1 MYLSNTTS
9 QELID
14 AIINRTPGY
23 SMIIVQHW
31 TEWEYSNLGEFRNFE
46 TLIDYANHFEIPL
59 IIPLGSSGTGPL
71 LHDPAD
77 NRYRNLNLIFIP
89 NYLFVMYFRAYRYK
103 PYWLPK
109 VKDITN
115 NDLNCDLSYLFI
127 SLNNRPHLHRCMLM
141 DLLAKED
148 LISKGAMSWNSQSR
162 NWGPD
167 DRNISYTEWYQFRY
181 WQPELLILDNRSEET
196 LARGGGWELQ
206 LPWQFSKSWMQIVP
220 ESSDTTVFFT
230 EKVIPSLLF
239 CKPFLV
245 AGGPYYHKVLTDFG
259 FQLYDELFDY
269 SFDSELDLEKRL
281 QLIVDNVNRYRN
293 YSFEQL
299 ATLRQSIMPKLI
311 HNKLNF
317 IKVATDV
324 SVWPQQIVDLIN
336 QRETGLYDLDIGY
349 FYDMY
354 KNGYKTLDTL

>member
-1 MYLSNTTS
+1 
-9 QELID
+9 
-14 AIINRTPGY
+14 
-23 SMIIVQHW
+23 
-31 TEWEYSNLGEFRNFE
+31 
-46 TLIDYANHFEIPL
+46 
-59 IIPLGSSGTGPL
+59 
-71 LHDPAD
+71 
-77 NRYRNLNLIFIP
+77 
-89 NYLFVMYFRAYRYK
+89 
-103 PYWLPK
+103 
-109 VKDITN
+109 
-115 NDLNCDLSYLFI
+115 
-127 SLNNRPHLHRCMLM
+127 MLM

-148 LISKGAMSWNSQSR
+148 LISKGAVSWNSQSR

-220 ESSDTTVFFT
+220 ETSDTTVFFT

-245 AGGPYYHKVLTDFG
+245 AGGQYHHKVLTDFG

-269 SFDSELDLEKRL
+269 SFDSEPDLEKRL

-293 YSFEQL
+293 YSFDQL

-324 SVWPQQIVDLIN
+324 SIWPQQIVDLIN
-336 QRETGLYDLDIGY
+336 QRETGLYDLDIGH

-354 KNGYKTLDTL
+354 KEGYKTLDTL